1 MTHKSAHSADPC
13 STTQFGLLE
22 TDDGHVKFAEVLP
35 RANIEPILHIADHP
49 ISGPVTFK
57 LNGDRFRTQ
66 GYRLILIGSSG
77 SGKSYALAVIAEEVH
92 RIGYP
97 FLVFDQESEFAGLA
111 ALPGVELIEIEDL
124 GWDPIGTVNFIL
136 HEGGAAVLDVGELT
150 LDAQRNIFHRLARDL
165 YTIAAEIKRRCFLFV
180 DEAAEIAPQ
189 RKQQSAASSREWL
202 ERLARRGR
210 KRGINWVLAT
220 QRPGDLS
227 KSVFAQVNVKLLG
240 RVEIL
245 NDYDAIK
252 PYLSRHIPLAHL
264 ARLDAGHFILDLAGV
279 SEVVHIRPRQ
289 TQDLGWTPT
298 E

>member
-1 MTHKSAHSADPC
+1 MTLNTQTPIPN
-13 STTQFGLLE
+13 TQFGLLE

-35 RANIEPILHIADHP
+35 RASIPPVLHIADHP
-49 ISGPVTFK
+49 VTGPVTFD
-57 LNGDRFRTQ
+57 LDGARFRTQ

-92 RIGYP
+92 RVGYP

-111 ALPGVELIEIEDL
+111 ALPGVEVIEVPDL
-124 GWDPIGTVNFIL
+124 GWEHIGIVNFVL

-150 LDAQRNIFHRLARDL
+150 LDAQREIFRRLALDF
-165 YTIAAEIKRRCFLFV
+165 YTTAGQVKRRCFLFV

-189 RKQQSAASSREWL
+189 RKQRGAAESREWL

-245 NDYDAIK
+245 NDYDAIR

-289 TQDLGWTPT
+289 TEDLGWTPT